1 MAEHEKPSP
10 DSSPPRAPSLDKSR
24 TASRKVTPTE
34 TEAPLPLSARL
45 TAKTF
50 YKTVPLSWDEYKS
63 AREVIEDTFRRVDYD
78 PFKGE
83 IMVRMNSPI
92 HDSFALSFNTA
103 ILDKLRPLEK
113 GDTATAKFVADI
125 RPMGSSCVSLNNTR
139 RSTDPGDDV
148 DKKVHKGPDLQYC
161 NLNSK
166 YPGIVVEV
174 AYTQQAKKLNKIA
187 KDYIRGS
194 RGKIKAK
201 PRLTPKP
208 NGPGSILE
216 VEQVIKAVAFR
227 DAHQQPLNSDHELVL
242 TLHDLAAKEDLLA
255 NVEDLPIAIRY
266 DKLCGFV
273 NEMENFVKK
282 KAQHA
287 EESEDDSIEVRL
299 SSSSE
304 IEQLSTDDEHEEAQK
319 KITENDASFSRH
331 VGKDIKGRP
340 NVSTR
345 SASKRRAPTI
355 TGENLPVTKRRP
367 GSKRRRQ

>member
-34 TEAPLPLSARL
+34 TEAPLPSPPESLERARAGPSVL
-45 TAKTF
+45 PQVLVNVLRELNRTAYGQDF

-148 DKKVHKGPDLQYC
+148 DKK
-161 NLNSK
+161 
-166 YPGIVVEV
+166 
-174 AYTQQAKKLNKIA
+174 
-187 KDYIRGS
+187 
-194 RGKIKAK
+194 
-201 PRLTPKP
+201 
-208 NGPGSILE
+208 
-216 VEQVIKAVAFR
+216 
-227 DAHQQPLNSDHELVL
+227 PLNSDHELVL